1 MERGQRAGRT
11 YPFLSNFGVLD
22 PERLTLGDLTPTRA
36 VVLPVA
42 GHPPFGMLGA
52 SSYQGELTLS
62 MGYARGRAR
71 TTPSPWRSSRARPRT
86 CEGVGTGVSG

>member
-22 PERLTLGDLTPTRA
+22 AAALGFGELQPSRV

-42 GHPPFGMLGA
+42 AHPPFAMLGV
-52 SSYQGELTLS
+52 SSYSGELTLS
-62 MGYARGRAR
+62 LGFAIGEIDPAVPRALLASIDR
-71 TTPSPWRSSRARPRT
+71 DL
-86 CEGVGTGVSG
+86 SGLA